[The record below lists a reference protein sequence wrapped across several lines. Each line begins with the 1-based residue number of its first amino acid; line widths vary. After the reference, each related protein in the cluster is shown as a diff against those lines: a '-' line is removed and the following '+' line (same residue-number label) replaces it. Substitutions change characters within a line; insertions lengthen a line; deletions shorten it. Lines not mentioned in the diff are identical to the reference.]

1 MKRLKTHI
9 SEADELET
17 LEEGVLRNLVR
28 TTSVLANAN
37 ASRKYGDTAVKHLK
51 NVSSILSKPIP
62 QNSDATDAR
71 LERIEKSL
79 EQMAMAMVATRGQ
92 IGNGIAVATASAL
105 ISDRVAEHIMKR

>member
-1 MKRLKTHI
+1 MKRLTTHI
-9 SEADELET
+9 SEAEA

-37 ASRKYGDTAVKHLK
+37 ASRKHGDTAVKHLK

-62 QNSDATDAR
+62 QNSDPTDAR

-79 EQMAMAMVATRGQ
+79 EVMALAMIAIRSQ
-92 IGNGIAVATASAL
+92 IGAVGSISTSSAL
-105 ISDRVAEHIMKR
+105 LADTATKAIKKR